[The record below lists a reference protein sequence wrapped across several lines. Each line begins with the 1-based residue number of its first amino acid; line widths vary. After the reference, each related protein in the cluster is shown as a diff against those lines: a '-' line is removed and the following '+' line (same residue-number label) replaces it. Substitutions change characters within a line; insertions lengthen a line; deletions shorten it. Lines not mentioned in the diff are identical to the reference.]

1 MWGAL
6 SNEARTRQAVQE
18 EHSRSIRKYE
28 FEVGILEDKPY
39 RKPLRGERGL
49 KGKDVLSNYAG
60 GPVRKA
66 SRKASD
72 KMISEVSKENRERLG
87 FNYLSKPFEN
97 RSSDIIKFTDAFF
110 DYAFGRTEEARL
122 RNLLQAIVRN
132 PILKGEYGR
141 NSRLTQKI
149 KGFNRYMIDT
159 AQLFKNIK
167 ADVKVKGDGRLF
179 EQDLAGKLERIFGFD
194 KVTFDQV
201 SESREQEGVFIEIER
216 ARPTIKDGKQISYV
230 QGRVRV
236 FAQNDKLP
244 YGYFLKF
251 IRLADPE
258 DTKDLFFFDME
269 TNAGY
274 FRNLTERSLSFVYFF
289 SGQYDPSLGSITSI
303 EISEA

>member
-1 MWGAL
+1 MKIVLDKRFKKNIAG
-6 SNEARTRQAVQE
+6 RYG
-18 EHSRSIRKYE
+18 KYE

-167 ADVKVKGDGRLF
+167 ADVKGQGETVGCSS
-179 EQDLAGKLERIFGFD
+179 RI
-194 KVTFDQV
+194 
-201 SESREQEGVFIEIER
+201 
-216 ARPTIKDGKQISYV
+216 
-230 QGRVRV
+230 
-236 FAQNDKLP
+236 
-244 YGYFLKF
+244 
-251 IRLADPE
+251 
-258 DTKDLFFFDME
+258 
-269 TNAGY
+269 
-274 FRNLTERSLSFVYFF
+274 
-289 SGQYDPSLGSITSI
+289 
-303 EISEA
+303 